1 MLYTEYMFKTVP
13 REKTLTERV
22 RQQLEDLIVSGSLK
36 PGDQFPSE
44 SQVGGM
50 LGVSRTV
57 VREAMRLLSAKG
69 LVEARDGSGIYVR
82 ELNSSLIRDPID
94 LLLRCRAIRVED
106 IVEVRAVIEVHL
118 AGLAAQRA
126 TSEDIAAM
134 EETIAQLH
142 NDKLTPLQY
151 AEIDIAFHTQLA
163 IAAANPLFGILSQSI
178 TAVIVDPI
186 RFEYER
192 RNSAR
197 KDTIR
202 EHTRILDQVKARD
215 AEGARQAMAESLVG
229 AYDNWGGYLPQEPI
243 VIPKLDRKS
252 RDSWAPAGA
261 RKRSIQQVPPTTGS
275 R

>member
-1 MLYTEYMFKTVP
+1 MFKTLT
-13 REKTLTERV
+13 REQTLTERV

-44 SQVGGM
+44 SHVGKM

-69 LVEARDGSGIYVR
+69 LVEARGGSGIYVR
-82 ELNSSLIRDPID
+82 ELNSSMMRDPID

-134 EETIAQLH
+134 GETIEQLRKD
-142 NDKLTPLQY
+142 NLTPLEY
-151 AEIDIAFHTQLA
+151 AEIDIAFHTHLA
-163 IAAANPLFGILSQSI
+163 VAAGNPLFGILSQSI
-178 TAVIVDPI
+178 TAVIVEPI
-186 RFEYER
+186 RSEYER
-192 RNSAR
+192 RDSAP
-197 KDTIR
+197 KDAIR
-202 EHTRILDQVKARD
+202 EHSQILDRVKARD
-215 AEGARQAMAESLVG
+215 AEGARQAMAESLIN
-229 AYDNWGGYLPQEPI
+229 ARTNWGGYLSQEPAL
-243 VIPKLDRKS
+243 IPTLERTSQNARAAARGRKLTS
-252 RDSWAPAGA
+252 SL
-261 RKRSIQQVPPTTGS
+261 QQVASTDNS